1 LFADIP
7 SQIQAYRQ
15 YCDCWS
21 VRVPAGSRD
30 AKWHLQVS
38 LDFKGTLSSGLLCL
52 SRRISMTRTKIAG
65 VAFAVALS
73 LGVSYAQPL
82 QVGQDLKNAGHDT
95 ADAGRTVGHDTA
107 HGTKVAARDTE
118 HGTKVA
124 ARDTEHGTKVA
135 AHKTA
140 HVTRKAAHKTAH
152 GTRKVAHKV
161 EGKPDT
167 PANNR

>member
-1 LFADIP
+1 
-7 SQIQAYRQ
+7 
-15 YCDCWS
+15 
-21 VRVPAGSRD
+21 
-30 AKWHLQVS
+30 
-38 LDFKGTLSSGLLCL
+38 
-52 SRRISMTRTKIAG
+52 MTRTTIAG

-95 ADAGRTVGHDTA
+95 ADASKTVAHDTA
-107 HGTKVAARDTE
+107 HGTKVAA
-118 HGTKVA
+118 K
-124 ARDTEHGTKVA
+124 DTEHGTKVA

-140 HVTRKAAHKTAH
+140 HVTRKVAHKTAH

-167 PANNR
+167 PANNH